1 MSEQADEKLDIVSLK
16 EILLNIPGGP
26 RSDLD
31 DIANEEIG
39 KWSVPPK
46 AIEVLHTLD
55 ICCYGSLTSDFIMR
69 IMGLMLQETIKNEKT
84 TYEEVVKQAHWR
96 EPVKEVVTEPEL
108 FLPKMTVEEYV
119 YFMLTGDKNEVTQS
133 IVKLCMEHSLDMSM
147 FGAGMHPENAQLTIG
162 EINELMGCEESIL
175 FELTYIMSL
184 MLGTISY
191 KDKLENRTK
200 LFDWGLVL
208 LTQSDDVCD
217 VSIRWYEG
225 LR

>member
-1 MSEQADEKLDIVSLK
+1 MSEQTEEKIDIVSLK
-16 EILLNIPGGP
+16 ELLLNIPGGP

-31 DIANEEIG
+31 DIAKEDIG
-39 KWSVPPK
+39 KWSVPAK

-96 EPVKEVVTEPEL
+96 EPVKEIVAEPEL
-108 FLPKMTVEEYV
+108 FLPKMTVEEYA

-133 IVKLCMEHSLDMSM
+133 IVKLCMEHSLDMRM
-147 FGAGMHPENAQLTIG
+147 FGAGLQPENAQLTIE

-175 FELTYIMSL
+175 FELSHIMSL

-208 LTQSDDVCD
+208 LTQKDNVCD